1 MMWRKYQEPG
11 NDLAKLA
18 ALKAALSSAKSD
30 RAKSLEYVLEETFG
44 TLKTFVPEFEEKVT
58 TIQKKLS
65 ARSKE
70 IEERN
75 SSCDLLSRYT
85 LDGFEVVRRLAHREN
100 MPAHVLQLYGLPL
113 DGTNPQPASAAEWIA
128 VAKTFVEGA
137 KEVEA
142 QGFSVVSCP
151 SPAEIEKFMKKAER
165 EYNDVA
171 GADRSY
177 DMEQADIAEM
187 RKGAENLIADVMDEL
202 RLTLRKMDMPSQ
214 RRVQRSYGAK
224 FKYLKGEE
232 VDPDDTEPIIDE
244 GTGVQ
249 AS

>member
-1 MMWRKYQEPG
+1 MATYQDPG

-18 ALKAALSSAKSD
+18 ALKAALASAKSD
-30 RAKSLEYVLEETFG
+30 REKGLEYVLDETFG
-44 TLKTFVPEFEEKVT
+44 TLKTFVPALEEKVT

-75 SSCDLLSRYT
+75 SACDLLSRFV
-85 LDGFEVVRRLAHREN
+85 LDAFEVARRLAVREN

-128 VAKTFVEGA
+128 VAKTFVEGS

-142 QGFSVVSCP
+142 QGFRVVSCP
-151 SPAEIEKFMKKAER
+151 SPAEIEKYTKKAER

-171 GADRSY
+171 SADRSY
-177 DMEQADIAEM
+177 DMEQAAIADM
-187 RKGAENLIADVMDEL
+187 RKEAENLIADVMAEL

-214 RRVQRSYGAK
+214 RRIQRSYGAK

-232 VDPDDTEPIIDE
+232 VDPDDPDPIIDE
-244 GTGVQ
+244 GTEIQ